1 PAFKGGNYWLCLP
14 IKTKCCRQ
22 SRVDTRALAPVE
34 TSLLYI
40 IRSKKRYL
48 AADKKEDADP
58 KISGEGYST
67 HSTRVSPNK
76 IRAER
81 SEQETD
87 SATDQFRNRKSNQ
100 NSQDANPRVRPPGK
114 GQPGIT
120 ISNGSSSHP
129 KNG

>member
-1 PAFKGGNYWLCLP
+1 VSGKA
-14 IKTKCCRQ
+14 
-22 SRVDTRALAPVE
+22 
-34 TSLLYI
+34 
-40 IRSKKRYL
+40 L

-87 SATDQFRNRKSNQ
+87 SATHQFRNRKANQ
-100 NSQDANPRVRPPGK
+100 NSQGANPRIRPPGK
-114 GQPGIT
+114 EQPGIT
-120 ISNGSSSHP
+120 ISNGSSSKCKKRITLKTKRAIRNPGILPDRH
-129 KNG
+129 

>member
-1 PAFKGGNYWLCLP
+1 M
-14 IKTKCCRQ
+14 
-22 SRVDTRALAPVE
+22 SRRALAPVE
-34 TSLLYI
+34 TTLLYI
-40 IRSKKRYL
+40 IRIKKRYL
-48 AADKKEDADP
+48 AAGKKEDADP
-58 KISGEGYST
+58 KISRDRYST

-87 SATDQFRNRKSNQ
+87 SATARFQEKKSNQ

-120 ISNGSSSHP
+120 ISNGSSSKCKKRITP
-129 KNG
+129 KTNRAIRNPGILPDRH

>member
-1 PAFKGGNYWLCLP
+1 MSGKA
-14 IKTKCCRQ
+14 
-22 SRVDTRALAPVE
+22 
-34 TSLLYI
+34 
-40 IRSKKRYL
+40 L

-58 KISGEGYST
+58 KISGEAYST

-87 SATDQFRNRKSNQ
+87 SATDQFRNRKANQ

-114 GQPGIT
+114 DQPGIT
-120 ISNGSSSHP
+120 ISNGSSSECKKRITP
-129 KNG
+129 KTNRAIRNPGILPDRH